1 MTWNAL
7 LAQQSG
13 IINNLPQL
21 VSTAS
26 VSPRSHWTEETATW
40 HVNNKTVERLV
51 LPVWWCS
58 SHMAKVIP
66 GNWTLWSTLISD
78 APAPQ
83 TPCRHLNMVLVKI
96 KITLT
101 CQLKPRL
108 RSHLSGGAERRL
120 PSVLEGL
127 RLQPWHSGNASH
139 PKCCERWAHK
149 FH

>member
-1 MTWNAL
+1 MTWNVL

-26 VSPRSHWTEETATW
+26 VSPRSHWTEETLTRD
-40 HVNNKTVERLV
+40 VLTTTVERLV

-58 SHMAKVIP
+58 SHMAEVIP

-83 TPCRHLNMVLVKI
+83 TPCRHLNIVSVKI

-101 CQLKPRL
+101 CQLKPGL
-108 RSHLSGGAERRL
+108 WSHSSAGAERTL
-120 PSVLEGL
+120 PSVLAGL
-127 RLQPWHSGNASH
+127 RFQPWHSGDASH